1 MSDRVF
7 ATVLGVVVLGIG
19 VGAGWVVHDK
29 SDEAK
34 PQDVRAL
41 LREKTKYLHETSL
54 TRVIDPGTSVV
65 CYVTPADAISCLSF
79 DLTTQEEG
87 P

>member
-7 ATVLGVVVLGIG
+7 ATVLGVMVLGIG

-29 SDEAK
+29 SDEAQ

-41 LREKTKYLHETSL
+41 LREKTKYLHESHL
-54 TRVIDPGTSVV
+54 IRVIDPGTSVR
-65 CYVTPADAISCLSF
+65 CYVTSSDAISCLPI
-79 DLTTQEEG
+79 DLMTQEEG